1 MPVDV
6 RYSLRHRFRQDFLDR
21 SACLDNGD
29 TPMGVPFIRSL
40 EAQVVFAVAV
50 SENLLQ
56 GDFLFRVYLA
66 PLLDFVLE
74 CSAVQAYSFTG
85 QLQKLIS
92 QGSPAGRE
100 NPAPK
105 IMSRNGGWSLGL
117 VTGVISSLL
126 VILATSNL

>member
-1 MPVDV
+1 M
-6 RYSLRHRFRQDFLDR
+6 
-21 SACLDNGD
+21 
-29 TPMGVPFIRSL
+29 
-40 EAQVVFAVAV
+40 FAVAA

-92 QGSPAGRE
+92 QGQPGRSGESCPQDNEPERRLVFGVGYGSHFKPACHSGHVQSVDWIQFVYDEVEARS
-100 NPAPK
+100 K
-105 IMSRNGGWSLGL
+105 
-117 VTGVISSLL
+117 
-126 VILATSNL
+126 